1 MVYHLYVLAPR
12 QSYVKDI
19 LQRIEE
25 AQLDSLVRHTLRSV
39 YTGQGVPDDKKRL
52 TLELEFN
59 HAQRS
64 LTQDEAHAQVQSL
77 RPLLEEVGLVVE
89 F

>member
-1 MVYHLYVLAPR
+1 M
-12 QSYVKDI
+12 
-19 LQRIEE
+19 
-25 AQLDSLVRHTLRSV
+25 RHTLRSV

-64 LTQDEAHAQVQSL
+64 LTHDEAHAQVQSL